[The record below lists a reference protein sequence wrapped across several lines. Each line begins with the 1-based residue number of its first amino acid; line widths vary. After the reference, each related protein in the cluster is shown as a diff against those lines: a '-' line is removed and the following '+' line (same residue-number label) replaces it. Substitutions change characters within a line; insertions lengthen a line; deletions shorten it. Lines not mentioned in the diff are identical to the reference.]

1 MQAWFDSCARGAGR
15 RSLRALA
22 PLAMAAWLAPG
33 AVALA
38 NATPTGQQIMQ
49 WVEDRD
55 DGDDGVSDMEMILID
70 KRGGQRVRT
79 LRMFTRDDG
88 PDTRTLLFFMSPA
101 DVQDTGLLTYDYDD
115 PDRDDDQWLYLPA
128 LKKSKRIAGGDKSG
142 SFMGSDFTYADMTSR
157 VLDRYRYSLMKETD
171 VDGAAVWQIE
181 AIPDEKEIDETG
193 YTRSILFV
201 RQDNH
206 VVVRAVHW
214 LEKKGRLKY
223 FEASRLEQIDGIWV
237 PKRLTMTTRKGQ
249 DTLHHTVINVS
260 NVKFN
265 QDLDEQMFT
274 VRRLGKG
281 L

>member
-1 MQAWFDSCARGAGR
+1 MY
-15 RSLRALA
+15 
-22 PLAMAAWLAPG
+22 
-33 AVALA
+33 
-38 NATPTGQQIMQ
+38 
-49 WVEDRD
+49 
-55 DGDDGVSDMEMILID
+55 
-70 KRGGQRVRT
+70 
-79 LRMFTRDDG
+79 TRDDG
-88 PDTRTLLFFMSPA
+88 PDTRNLLFFMSPP

-157 VLDRYRYSLMKETD
+157 TLDRYRYTLMKETD
-171 VDGAAVWQIE
+171 VDGVAVWQIE

-201 RQDNH
+201 RKDNH

-214 LEKKGRLKY
+214 LEKGGRLKY
-223 FEASRLEQIDGIWV
+223 FEASRLERIDGIWV